1 MRDRS
6 AFRCSFC
13 GQHQD
18 DVDRLIAGHRVFIC
32 DRCVE
37 LCAQRFSGGSR
48 WDAEKRVWVEHA
60 PLSPWPRQRQSHFG
74 DAVECSFCGKTEPQV
89 QWLVKGGG
97 AKADKFICDEC
108 VGLCQLIV
116 REPPTGPRAD
126 RRAQRAKPSRRFRWP
141 WERTN
146 LDRATRL

>member
-6 AFRCSFC
+6 TYRCSFC

-18 DVDRLIAGHRVFIC
+18 DVDRLIAGHRVYIC

-37 LCAQRFSGGSR
+37 LSAQNLSGS
-48 WDAEKRVWVEHA
+48 
-60 PLSPWPRQRQSHFG
+60 WPRQRQSHFG
-74 DAVECSFCGKTEPQV
+74 DDVECSFCGKTEPNV
-89 QWLVKGGG
+89 QWLVKGRT
-97 AKADKFICDEC
+97 DRFICDEC
-108 VGLCQLIV
+108 VGLCQIIV

-126 RRAQRAKPSRRFRWP
+126 GAQRARPTRRFRWP
-141 WERTN
+141 WERPN